1 MSGRQN
7 RQRLRLML
15 LLIMTMTGRLNLTTV
30 SLYNPPFSE
39 FTFMGPFSTTSAG
52 WDSVFA
58 PINQVPLLK
67 KRAVY
72 NNLPRF
78 AEPQKQAY
86 SSLAHPLKTFSQNFT
101 EHFFKNFPQ
110 KNFLQNFSQN
120 LFPER
125 FLKHCPLVQM
135 HHHLMAWQGAVLSSG
150 VTDGVTLQL
159 MECPST
165 QNLFHRPFFFLW
177 CGFSFL
183 NPADTRRGSKF
194 SSCIEF
200 WLHLLFNVK
209 EFPKKKIYA
218 WCRYFWT
225 QFHSCRHSKERR
237 AGIQNRNLQQKILL
251 YGIETGC
258 RE

>member
-72 NNLPRF
+72 NDLPRF

-86 SSLAHPLKTFSQNFT
+86 SSLAHPLKTFSQNFS

-110 KNFLQNFSQN
+110 NFFSPK
-120 LFPER
+120 LFSKPFPR
-125 FLKHCPLVQM
+125 TFPKTLPSCSNAPLSDGLTGCCSIIWSNWWSDIATDGM
-135 HHHLMAWQGAVLSSG
+135 PLNSKPFPSAVLLL
-150 VTDGVTLQL
+150 V
-159 MECPST
+159 MWI
-165 QNLFHRPFFFLW
+165 FFLE
-177 CGFSFL
+177 
-183 NPADTRRGSKF
+183 
-194 SSCIEF
+194 SS
-200 WLHLLFNVK
+200 
-209 EFPKKKIYA
+209 
-218 WCRYFWT
+218 
-225 QFHSCRHSKERR
+225 RHPQRF
-237 AGIQNRNLQQKILL
+237 
-251 YGIETGC
+251 
-258 RE
+258 